1 MAELDVFK
9 EGFHSFASGVSISA
23 GDFLDSRPEILRLIF
38 VVSLV
43 LLVNVVPMGIVLQ
56 ELLLDVLVLLLDLR
70 E

>member
-9 EGFHSFASGVSISA
+9 KGFHSLTSGVGVSP
-23 GDFLDSRPEILRLIF
+23 GHFLDSRPEVLRLIF

-43 LLVNVVPMGIVLQ
+43 LLVNVVPLRIVLQ